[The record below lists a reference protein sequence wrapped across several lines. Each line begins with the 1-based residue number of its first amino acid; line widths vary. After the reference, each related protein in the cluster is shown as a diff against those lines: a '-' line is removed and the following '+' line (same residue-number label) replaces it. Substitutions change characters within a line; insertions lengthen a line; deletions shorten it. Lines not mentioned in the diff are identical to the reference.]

1 MGKSVKRIIL
11 LISMVYICLLGMAL
25 TALAADDQI
34 EQIYV
39 NKPDVVAYYRAE
51 NGNGTVRGYLG
62 GEELSLDENLR
73 FSETGESIQYFVLVD
88 ISGSINDTRF
98 SDVKSSLTAFL
109 QEMRKEDR
117 MLLYTFGD
125 EVTPVLS
132 GDESREAAGEK
143 IAELTNYDK
152 NTVLF
157 DAIGQ
162 AADIISEAEN
172 KEQQKW
178 VLIIIS
184 DGEDYADN
192 TKTAQS
198 TTDRLISLGIPAYTI
213 AVENDMGYSDQVL
226 SQYQGNFSSV
236 ASQTGGI
243 AWTPGK
249 QDTLSHSIMEALD
262 NIQSNI
268 LGSYRAS
275 FHSENNKISNQEEQ
289 FVLEFP
295 DGKTDLRNVLI
306 NRNQPDDVAPTV
318 SIQEKTENSFCAVYS
333 EKVEGAEEVS
343 NYLVSLD
350 GKNIGVDQV
359 VRDEEKEN
367 SYLLIMKED
376 LKNTVYHIN
385 ISNVTDASH
394 ERNPLKNGELDVEV
408 SSVREMDTT
417 PPTVTLIK
425 QSEKKGFLVTFSEPV
440 VNADN
445 TGNYNVT
452 YKEETVAVQQVL
464 LSDEKANTYLL
475 LLGSGLEN
483 GEYKIKIGGNIADAS
498 PEANE
503 LKETEQTITVTG
515 IKINILNL
523 IRQWWW
529 IVLTAAVLALAILL
543 LLFKRKIRKKNITV
557 IDGTLIEQGD
567 VERKVHVGM
576 VGGLNFE
583 SPQQGKPIVMWL
595 SNGKDEPKRIEH
607 SINGSCFVGRSE
619 KMCEI
624 YCDDPMMSKQHFNL
638 SVEADG
644 NVYVTDLGSLNG
656 TAVNGVRIQ
665 GSRKLEPGDEISAGN
680 IRFVIQW

>member
-359 VRDEEKEN
+359 
-367 SYLLIMKED
+367 
-376 LKNTVYHIN
+376 
-385 ISNVTDASH
+385 
-394 ERNPLKNGELDVEV
+394 KNGELDVEV